1 MGGTTSK
8 LEESKSSPTP
18 VDQPGTF
25 DITVSEELKNNM
37 RGVKN
42 TQPTSSTHPA
52 TDTTTAH
59 HNIQLKRLPQL
70 PDPALLQQ
78 AYDEGAQ
85 DMQARMDSEV
95 ERRVREQ
102 LSLRARVQQANERE
116 AKARQEYENYDTRL
130 NESLLNE
137 DEKTAQLNTYME
149 ALFDRQYSTP
159 AQPLMCT
166 TERNS
171 CLECYKDAE
180 KTTSLPIDCGS
191 KIEAF
196 VRCADG
202 LREEFVS
209 QGMPAKP

>member
-42 TQPTSSTHPA
+42 TQSTSTTHPA
-52 TDTTTAH
+52 TEATTAH

-149 ALFDRQYSTP
+149 AL
-159 AQPLMCT
+159 
-166 TERNS
+166 
-171 CLECYKDAE
+171 
-180 KTTSLPIDCGS
+180 
-191 KIEAF
+191 
-196 VRCADG
+196 
-202 LREEFVS
+202 
-209 QGMPAKP
+209 